1 MSDGRWWMGDG
12 VGKTPQAPK
21 GCAQSARD
29 EAPGLRGEGIEPC
42 RGETCLERLCGLLGF
57 AREAVPTLPSS
68 PRLRRTG
75 VPRPLLRQGFGGQA
89 AAALQSLMAFAFMVT
104 AVGETSVPDAL
115 KKAQEDLKGS
125 LSALEETRGKIAA
138 EKPELAKEFEEVGLE
153 LREKRRLVRI
163 ARMSRED
170 REMAMREL
178 ERDRR
183 VRQQDAAYLAGLLKD
198 QALKIQTV
206 SGPGEPMLEV
216 ADKVIAGEAD
226 DPAKALEERLVV
238 VDASLDR
245 LEALFGGSKASGKAA
260 TESGAVIEGE
270 FAAVGPQI
278 WFSGSGSSGAVVWE
292 KGGSLPK
299 VIPGDADAIGSLLSG
314 GEAVIGLDVTG
325 GKARALEE
333 IDGGVLDL
341 VRKGGLWVWP
351 IMGLALLSLIFGLIK
366 LARFAGYR
374 EPGEAWVT
382 AILAALRV
390 NDRDK
395 ALQVAGQAK
404 HPVSAVMRRL
414 VETAESTADVV
425 EETLYEQL
433 MGVQQ
438 KASSLLPVIA
448 VTAATAP
455 LLGLLGTVSGMIRT
469 FNLITL
475 FGSGDPKPLAGG
487 ISEAL
492 VTTLFG
498 LVVAIPALILHAF
511 LSRRSQGIVQTTER
525 LGLSFVN
532 SLRTK

>member
-1 MSDGRWWMGDG
+1 MSDGRWWMGEA
-12 VGKTPQAPK
+12 PQAPK
-21 GCAQSARD
+21 GCAISARG
-29 EAPGLRGEGIEPC
+29 EAPGLLGEGIEPC
-42 RGETCLERLCGLLGF
+42 RGETCSAGPVGLIGF
-57 AREAVPTLPSS
+57 VRKAVSAL
-68 PRLRRTG
+68 
-75 VPRPLLRQGFGGQA
+75 VPRSA
-89 AAALQSLMAFAFMVT
+89 TALQSSLALAFLLT
-104 AVGETSVPDAL
+104 AAGEVSVPDAL

-125 LSALEETRGKIAA
+125 LAVLEETRSKIAA

-153 LREKRRLVRI
+153 LREKRRLARI

-178 ERDRR
+178 ERERQVRR
-183 VRQQDAAYLAGLLKD
+183 QDAAYVAGLLKD

-206 SGPGEPMLEV
+206 SGPGEPVLAVDPEM
-216 ADKVIAGEAD
+216 IAAEAND
-226 DPAKALEERLVV
+226 AAKALVERLTV

-245 LEALFGGSKASGKAA
+245 LETLIGGSMAPGKAA
-260 TESGAVIEGE
+260 TESGAVVEGE
-270 FAAVGPQI
+270 FAAVGPQV
-278 WFSGSGSSGAVVWE
+278 WFMGDGATGAVVWE
-292 KGGSLPK
+292 KGSALPK
-299 VIPGDADAIGSLLSG
+299 VISGG
-314 GEAVIGLDVTG
+314 GEAVRSLMAGNEALLGLDVTG

-395 ALQVAGQAK
+395 ALKVAAQVK
-404 HPVSAVMRRL
+404 HPVSEVMRRL
-414 VETAESTADVV
+414 VETAGSTADVV

-438 KASSLLPVIA
+438 KAGSLLPVIA